1 MKFPKEVVKGK
12 KFAVYLRKSEGE
24 GGSTAAQLERIKRDL
39 IALEKASGRKINRS
53 IVGKDI
59 KKKRRFSADR
69 DLALKGDVFN
79 EGEKATGFK
88 TANRP
93 VFLELLRRIEEG
105 QYDGIV
111 VESFDRISRDILG
124 LAHLALPIWREDGKV
139 ILDLSTGKVLGVDR
153 EEEALQGIVSLAG
166 SLTKV
171 AEIKK
176 SDKGLKTA
184 IDDGFL
190 TGFIPEHIGYK
201 APGKKVGRNTA
212 LDYRRA
218 WALMQAYGESFNKRA
233 GRNTLNKPSAIGAE
247 FGKDNKWAS
256 LYYAKFKNWKELGVL
271 DAWFD
276 AYDAL
281 NDYIIALGEQ
291 SGSFSRRVKES
302 RPVGNI
308 LYATRGFFAYPAGV
322 LLAKDNEFVK
332 FPQPLAIGLDR
343 LALTNESASDLDD
356 FVVERMPYDGRELN
370 VAQTQPRARK

>member
-1 MKFPKEVVKGK
+1 MPFPKDVVKGK

-24 GGSTAAQLERIKRDL
+24 GGSTENQLERIKRGL
-39 IALEKASGRKINRS
+39 VSLEKASGRKINRT

-59 KKKRRFSADR
+59 KRKRRFSAER

-93 VFLELLRRIEEG
+93 VFLELLRRLGED

-124 LAHLALPIWREDGKV
+124 LAHLALPIWREDGKI

-176 SDKGLKTA
+176 ADKGLKTA

-190 TGFIPEHIGYK
+190 TGFIPEHIGYTP
-201 APGKKVGRNTA
+201 PGRRARKTA

-233 GRNTLNKPSAIGAE
+233 NRNTLNKPSAIGAE

-256 LYYAKFKNWKELGVL
+256 LYYAKFKNWNELGVL
-271 DAWFD
+271 DAWLD

-281 NDYIIALGEQ
+281 NDYILALGEQ
-291 SGSFSRRVKES
+291 SGSFGRRVKEN
-302 RPVGNI
+302 RPLKNI

-322 LLAKDNEFVK
+322 LLAKDDEFVK
-332 FPQPLAIGLDR
+332 FPNPLDIGLDR

-370 VAQTQPRARK
+370 VAQTQPRARS